1 MYAKNEYTAYMK
13 QITIR
18 KVSERGLDLARRM
31 AKEQDVPLN
40 EVLRN
45 AVEKGLG
52 VTRSNGLEV
61 YAGDSDFGPEWERY
75 LEKNLNRIDPEMW
88 R

>member
-1 MYAKNEYTAYMK
+1 MK

-18 KVSERGLDLARRM
+18 KVSERGLALARRM

-52 VTRSNGLEV
+52 LARSNGLEV
-61 YAGDSDFGPEWERY
+61 YAGDSDFGPEWEQY
-75 LEKNLNRIDPEMW
+75 LEKDLNRIDPEMW

>member
-1 MYAKNEYTAYMK
+1 MYAKNKYTAYMK

-18 KVSERGLDLARRM
+18 KVSDRGLALARRM
-31 AKEQDVPLN
+31 AKEQDLPLN
-40 EVLRN
+40 EVLRD

-52 VTRSNGLEV
+52 VVRSNGLER
-61 YAGDSDFGPEWERY
+61 YAGDSTFGPEWDRY
-75 LEKNLNRIDPEMW
+75 LEKDLNRIDQEMW

>member
-1 MYAKNEYTAYMK
+1 MYAKNAYIVCMK

-18 KVSERGLDLARRM
+18 KVSERGLALARRL
-31 AKEQDVPLN
+31 AKEQDLPLN

-52 VTRSNGLEV
+52 VARSNGLEI
-61 YAGDSDFGPEWERY
+61 YAGDSDFGPEWDRY
-75 LEKNLNRIDPEMW
+75 LEKDLNRIDQEMW

>member
-1 MYAKNEYTAYMK
+1 MHAKNRYNAYMK

-18 KVSERGLDLARRM
+18 KVSERGLALARRM

-52 VTRSNGLEV
+52 LARSNGLEV

-75 LEKNLNRIDPEMW
+75 LEKDLNRIDPEIW

>member
-1 MYAKNEYTAYMK
+1 MK
-13 QITIR
+13 QVTIR
-18 KVSERGLDLARRM
+18 KVSDRSLDVARRLAR
-31 AKEQDVPLN
+31 EQDVPLN

-52 VTRSNGLEV
+52 VARSNGLEI
-61 YAGDSDFGPEWERY
+61 YAADSHFGPEWDQYME
-75 LEKNLNRIDPEMW
+75 NDLNRIDQEMW

>member
-1 MYAKNEYTAYMK
+1 MK

-18 KVSERGLDLARRM
+18 KVSERGLALARRM

-52 VTRSNGLEV
+52 LARSNGLEV
-61 YAGDSDFGPEWERY
+61 YAGDSDFGPEWEHY
-75 LEKNLNRIDPEMW
+75 LEKDLNRIDPEIW